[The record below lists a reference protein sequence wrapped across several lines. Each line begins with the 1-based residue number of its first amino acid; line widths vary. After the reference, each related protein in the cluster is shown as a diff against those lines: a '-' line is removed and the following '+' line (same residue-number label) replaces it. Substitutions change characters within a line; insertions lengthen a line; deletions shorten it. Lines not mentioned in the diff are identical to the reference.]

1 MSAATTKPMHAIPGA
16 APEIDGDARRAD
28 FILADADA
36 ADLAEIVDLD
46 AKIVGYSRA
55 DFWHNLFRQKEAS
68 STLYVIVAKHAGK
81 IIGYALGEL
90 RAWPVRDPMCGW
102 LYAVGVD
109 KDHRLQKIATALMS
123 ELVDRFRKNG
133 VKAVRTVI
141 DVDDHLLMSFF
152 RSCGMTAGPFVELEM
167 TIGRS

>member
-1 MSAATTKPMHAIPGA
+1 
-16 APEIDGDARRAD
+16 
-28 FILADADA
+28 
-36 ADLAEIVDLD
+36 
-46 AKIVGYSRA
+46 
-55 DFWHNLFRQKEAS
+55 
-68 STLYVIVAKHAGK
+68 
-81 IIGYALGEL
+81 
-90 RAWPVRDPMCGW
+90 MCGW

-167 TIGRS
+167 TIRRS

>member
-1 MSAATTKPMHAIPGA
+1 MSAATTKPVHALVGV
-16 APEIDGDARRAD
+16 APPIDGEARRPD

-36 ADLAEIVDLD
+36 GDLAEIVDLD
-46 AKIVGYSRA
+46 AKISGYARA

-68 STLYVIVAKHAGK
+68 STLYVIVAKRAGK
-81 IIGYALGEL
+81 IIGYTLGEL
-90 RAWPVRDPMCGW
+90 RSWPVRDPVCGW

-109 KDHRLQKIATALMS
+109 QEHRLHKIATALMN
-123 ELVDRFRKNG
+123 ELVDQFRKNG
-133 VKAVRTVI
+133 VEAVRTMI

-167 TIGRS
+167 AIGRS